1 MQGVFCGSRPI
12 RISMATPK
20 NKMPS
25 GGMVGAGAVAG
36 NVGPIGSM
44 GGMGGM
50 GSNMNMGMSP
60 TGYSFNTPLQSSSP
74 QHGTSQYNDPN
85 NTTVFVGGL
94 SGVSHEDEL
103 RNAFASFGEI
113 TYVKIPPGKGCGFV
127 QFVHR
132 QSAEMAINQMN
143 GYQIGT
149 LLSDAVCISKKSS
162 FILTASFHPL
172 GNSRVRLSWGRAQSE
187 NKQPP
192 MSPHGPSV
200 IGTPGFRYA
209 RTALVA

>member
-1 MQGVFCGSRPI
+1 MRALHEMQGVFCGSRPI

-25 GGMVGAGAVAG
+25 GGMVGAGAGAG

-44 GGMGGM
+44 GGMSG
-50 GSNMNMGMSP
+50 MNMVMSP
-60 TGYSFNTPLQSSSP
+60 TGYNFNPPLQSSSP
-74 QHGTSQYNDPN
+74 QNGTNQYNDPN

-149 LLSDAVCISKKSS
+149 LEDLMCIAKVD
-162 FILTASFHPL
+162 
-172 GNSRVRLSWGRAQSE
+172 RVS
-187 NKQPP
+187 
-192 MSPHGPSV
+192 
-200 IGTPGFRYA
+200 Y
-209 RTALVA
+209 